1 MELHHMMMSALR
13 EMKMSKYKIA
23 NILHISNGDDQ
34 LGSAK
39 CLYDILSYELTQKD
53 IRPIVLTPFHNKTN
67 VFCDNNN
74 IENYAI
80 KYCWF
85 MYPVHDKTAF
95 IKYPIRM
102 AEYYGGL
109 KKAISLIEKKIDL
122 KSVDLIH
129 TNNCGL
135 DIGMLLSD
143 KYQIPHVWQL
153 REHGFTQFR
162 FTPFRFNAIQ
172 YMCNSPYT
180 TFVAVS
186 ETTKAEWARLGIPR
200 DRILVSYDGVQ
211 PPTELLNR
219 TKSDKI
225 RFVMCG
231 AISETKGVDLV
242 VKAFAKLPPEMRKM
256 LSLDLWGTVTPNY
269 RSYIESLIAKNHM
282 GDIIKIKGF
291 TNSIWDT
298 LHNYDVGINCTN
310 FEAFGR
316 CTVEYLM
323 SGMPVLVANTG
334 ANTEII
340 THQKNGY
347 IFNRDLLQSLTD
359 GLIHFTKHIEDYRL
373 RSEIISNNAI
383 ERFSAQ
389 ASSERLLSL
398 FREKAGVRLE

>member
-1 MELHHMMMSALR
+1 MMMSALR
-13 EMKMSKYKIA
+13 KMKMSKYKKA

-53 IRPIVLTPFHNKTN
+53 IRPIVLTPFHNKMN
-67 VFCDNNN
+67 EFCENNN

-109 KKAISLIEKKIDL
+109 KRAISIIEKKIDL

-135 DIGMLLSD
+135 DIGMLISD

-172 YMCNSPYT
+172 YMIRSPYT

-186 ETTKAEWARLGIPR
+186 ETTKAEWVQLGIPH

-211 PPTELLNR
+211 PPTELQSK

-242 VKAFAKLPPEMRKM
+242 VKAFAKLPQVMRKR
-256 LSLDLWGTVTPNY
+256 LSLDLWGDGT
-269 RSYIESLIAKNHM
+269 SQFKQHIKALIEKNSLKDVVHL
-282 GDIIKIKGF
+282 KGF
-291 TNSIWDT
+291 TNNIWGT
-298 LHNYDVGINCTN
+298 LSNYDVGINCTN

-323 SGMPVLVANTG
+323 SGMPVLAANTG

-347 IFNRDLLQSLTD
+347 IFNRDSLQSLAD

-398 FREKAGVRLE
+398 FREKVVNYCNHER